1 MPKVLIFER
10 LVRPVKGYSFSR
22 LEDRH
27 VTHELKDLIEEQE
40 GDNEEMKHNANG
52 KDKHNSANI
61 ILMKVQPERSND
73 PNQTYIIGGY
83 ASDQWKANNSAGGNE
98 TCFLFNLTQNLRF
111 NIRKGAEFYQKTQ
124 IVDT

>member
-1 MPKVLIFER
+1 MAGKNIAIYKALLFFNLPKVLIFER

-73 PNQTYIIGGY
+73 PN
-83 ASDQWKANNSAGGNE
+83 
-98 TCFLFNLTQNLRF
+98 
-111 NIRKGAEFYQKTQ
+111 
-124 IVDT
+124 